1 MCPWDHLQRK
11 RTPWHFFQK
20 NYKPHNQKSLA
31 DPTPRPLLK
40 EMQTSSL
47 RIHLT
52 LCNSFQLLPL
62 ESCPWAPC
70 DRKRFYNKHSF
81 PLLHVQYVCAN
92 LNPNPSLPLNSPWAS
107 NSRKLSMIMCYNIS
121 VMFYI
126 LKSLIFL
133 NQTLYLTLTQCCHL
147 DFFIDLWGCLN
158 ERAFVCVYVCVLQSV
173 REKERDSS
181 QTMSSQNLLCVF
193 HPGQVCKTQ
202 DWSLQIWVWVSWKE
216 HFFHFFS
223 LSLCDFP
230 PVPQ

>member
-147 DFFIDLWGCLN
+147 DFLLTCEDVWMKGLLSVCMCVCCSQW
-158 ERAFVCVYVCVLQSV
+158 ERKREILVKQWAVKTSFVCL
-173 REKERDSS
+173 
-181 QTMSSQNLLCVF
+181 T
-193 HPGQVCKTQ
+193 PGQVCKTQ
-202 DWSLQIWVWVSWKE
+202 
-216 HFFHFFS
+216 
-223 LSLCDFP
+223 
-230 PVPQ
+230 